1 MELNLSMEGTMEDGQ
16 YQTNNKGYIRQVKQ
30 YNRLLRKLLVDDFS
44 KEALDKMFKET
55 LEEFKYIL
63 PTIPC
68 VGQKENPHTQRLVI
82 AAYFLILYKAMK
94 EQGVTPV
101 EMGKI
106 IYDVTIMKVSRK
118 PKILR
123 WAKRKSF
130 FSEKNVDTLQK
141 LGIESKNN
149 GSNEDFVFDVKI
161 KNEGELC
168 VTYRCCPI
176 IKYYMENGG
185 EELAPYVCTLD
196 IAIGKVLGTGV
207 KVSKTI
213 GWGDNYCDFSYK
225 EGREV
230 NHYDFNKVG

>member
-1 MELNLSMEGTMEDGQ
+1 MELNLSMEGTVEDGQ
-16 YQTNNKGYIRQVKQ
+16 YQPKNKWYIRQVKQ

-44 KEALDKMFKET
+44 REALDKIFKDT

-68 VGQKENPHTQRLVI
+68 VDQKENPNTQKLVI
-82 AAYFLILYKAMK
+82 AAYFLTLYKFMK

-106 IYDVTIMKVSRK
+106 VYDVTVMKITRI

-123 WAKRKSF
+123 WAKRKNF
-130 FSEKNVDTLQK
+130 FSEKNIEILQK
-141 LGIESKNN
+141 LGIYSKSSRNN
-149 GSNEDFVFDVKI
+149 DEFVFDVKI
-161 KNEGELC
+161 KDEGELC

-213 GWGDNYCDFSYK
+213 GWGNSYCDFSYK

>member
-1 MELNLSMEGTMEDGQ
+1 MEGTVEDGQ
-16 YQTNNKGYIRQVKQ
+16 YQTNNKGYIRQVKH
-30 YNRLLRKLLVDDFS
+30 YNKLLRKILVDDFS
-44 KEALDKMFKET
+44 KDVLDKIFKDT
-55 LEEFKYIL
+55 LEEFKYVL

-68 VGQKENPHTQRLVI
+68 VGQEENPHMPKIVV
-82 AAYFLILYKAMK
+82 AAYFLTLYKFMK

-106 IYDVTIMKVSRK
+106 IYDVTIMNVSRT
-118 PKILR
+118 PRILR

-130 FSEKNVDTLQK
+130 FSEKNVDILQK
-141 LGIESKNN
+141 LGMESKKNRN
-149 GSNEDFVFDVKI
+149 HEDFIFDVKI

-185 EELAPYVCTLD
+185 EELAPYVCALD
-196 IAIGKVLGTGV
+196 IAIGKALGTGV

-213 GWGDNYCDFSYK
+213 GWGNNYCDFSYK